1 MPSSTATAPT
11 PTPTTMPPKKA
22 DLSELV
28 ALLKAYLAYEE
39 PGTTSARSTTQN
51 DIDAALGFSGLIAE
65 EAKEGPWPTWEES
78 PSSSSSTPP
87 LLHLL
92 QVVLDGLPKSTPLNA
107 VACFIC
113 AFYQYHSEHNHCV
126 KLDLVWP
133 STNFASDLKGHLRL
147 EHQEGSSSSLKRAA
161 PPTSDL
167 KRAASP
173 QTSRQLLKHQKGSSS
188 NTKRAAPPASD
199 LKGRLH
205 LKHQEGSF
213 SDLKRAALPQTLR
226 QLLEHQEGNAAS
238 DLRPQGASSPRTPR
252 R

>member
-1 MPSSTATAPT
+1 MFFNCVP
-11 PTPTTMPPKKA
+11 
-22 DLSELV
+22 
-28 ALLKAYLAYEE
+28 
-39 PGTTSARSTTQN
+39 
-51 DIDAALGFSGLIAE
+51 
-65 EAKEGPWPTWEES
+65 
-78 PSSSSSTPP
+78 
-87 LLHLL
+87 
-92 QVVLDGLPKSTPLNA
+92 VLLNA
-107 VACFIC
+107 IINSNSTNTNTNNDA
-113 AFYQYHSEHNHCV
+113 SEEGRPFRTCGLAEGVPGV